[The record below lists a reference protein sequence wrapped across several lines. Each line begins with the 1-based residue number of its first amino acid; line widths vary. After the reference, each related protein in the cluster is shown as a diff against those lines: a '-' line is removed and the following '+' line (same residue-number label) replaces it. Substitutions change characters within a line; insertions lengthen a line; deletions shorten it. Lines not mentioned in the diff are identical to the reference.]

1 LWNIHESIVSSLE
14 SHSAATGHAT
24 LRGMLAQPSLSNL
37 NSASNHAIGG
47 LMSRDLVFAFVA
59 LGANLGDAQE
69 TVLSAIQSIAQLPQS
84 TLISSSS
91 LYRTAP
97 VESSGADYINAVV
110 KISTALPVYALLK
123 LLQNLEHTAGRERPY
138 RNAPRTLDLDLL
150 LYGDAQIQSDSL
162 TVPHPRMSQRAFV
175 LIPLAEIAPERVSVA
190 QLQAVSDQQIARL
203 R

>member
-1 LWNIHESIVSSLE
+1 MLNIVSGLE

-24 LRGMLAQPSLSNL
+24 LRGMPAHSTSSDT
-37 NSASNHAIGG
+37 NSGVI
-47 LMSRDLVFAFVA
+47 SRDPVFAFVA

-69 TVLSAIQSIAQLPQS
+69 TVQSAIQGMAQLSS
-84 TLISSSS
+84 TKLVSSSS

-110 KISTALPVYALLK
+110 KISTALPAYALLK
-123 LLQNLEHTAGRERPY
+123 LLQNLEQTAGRERPY

-150 LYGDAQIQSDSL
+150 LYGDAQIQSDLL
-162 TVPHPRMSQRAFV
+162 TVPHPRMGQRAFV
-175 LIPLAEIAPERVSVA
+175 LVPLSEIAPERVSQA
-190 QLQAVSDQQIARL
+190 QLQAVGDQQIARL